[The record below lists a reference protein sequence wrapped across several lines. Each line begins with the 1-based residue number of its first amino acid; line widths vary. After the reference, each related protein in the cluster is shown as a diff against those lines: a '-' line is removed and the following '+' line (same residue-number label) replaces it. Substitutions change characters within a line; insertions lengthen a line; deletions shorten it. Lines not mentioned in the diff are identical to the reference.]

1 MVINTADCKT
11 CKEQRAKK
19 SNQYDIDV
27 VAMMAMA
34 VNRRLVIII
43 ALLIVLLV
51 GSNCAWLYYNSQF
64 EDVSTTTTESYEAV
78 ADNDGVAIANGSGEV
93 NYGG

>member
-51 GSNCAWLYYNSQF
+51 GSNCAWLYYESQF
-64 EDVSTTTTESYEAV
+64 EDVFSTTTEIDAQQES
-78 ADNDGVAIANGSGEV
+78 ADGNNYIVGGDMNG
-93 NYGG
+93 